1 MRGGVKRKE
10 QAGQTRARLS
20 GDDQRSRTARE
31 ATCRS
36 TEATC
41 RSTDTHDDIDD
52 IFASAGL

>member
-10 QAGQTRARLS
+10 QAGRQTRARLS
-20 GDDQRSRTARE
+20 GDDLRSGTARE

-36 TEATC
+36 TV
-41 RSTDTHDDIDD
+41 THDDIND